1 MRMRP
6 PGDLCPGTVLIV
18 DDDEEMRAVLRVF
31 LEQKGY
37 RVVEVAD
44 AAAALTAVSAEPL
57 DVAIVDKELRGA
69 SGLDLL
75 PALRRTRP
83 QVRVIFITA
92 FGGPHVAEEAR
103 RRGADCYLE
112 KPFRVGRIIDAVE
125 AAAGHR
131 HCPASPT
138 P

>member
-1 MRMRP
+1 M
-6 PGDLCPGTVLIV
+6 
-18 DDDEEMRAVLRVF
+18 LRVF

-37 RVVEVAD
+37 RVIEVAD
-44 AAAALTAVSAEPL
+44 AAAALTAVAAEPL
-57 DVAIVDKELRGA
+57 DVAIVDKEMRGT

-75 PALRRTRP
+75 PVLRRACP

-112 KPFRVGRIIDAVE
+112 KPFRVGRIVDAVE
-125 AAAGHR
+125 TAARHR
-131 HCPASPT
+131 QCPAS
-138 P
+138 